1 MILAIC
7 KKVLVRTGLLLLSIA
22 LLSWSIPAQAAT
34 NISPELE
41 GQVLQIIRE
50 HPEVL
55 IESVQAYQEQQQQKI
70 QQGRQIVLNAV
81 KTNPTAVIGESP
93 TIGAEE
99 AKILLV
105 EFSDFQCPY
114 CAEAHKTLK
123 EFMAKHQD
131 EVKLVYKHFPLTD
144 IHPEAVIAAKA
155 AWAGLQQGKF
165 WEYQDALFSNQQKL
179 GEEFYVATATAL
191 NLNVE
196 QFNRDRNSPAANMA
210 IQKDMQLGNALGI
223 FGTPFFVMNDELFTG
238 AVKLSDME
246 AILARVR

>member
-114 CAEAHKTLK
+114 CA
-123 EFMAKHQD
+123 
-131 EVKLVYKHFPLTD
+131 
-144 IHPEAVIAAKA
+144 
-155 AWAGLQQGKF
+155 
-165 WEYQDALFSNQQKL
+165 
-179 GEEFYVATATAL
+179 
-191 NLNVE
+191 
-196 QFNRDRNSPAANMA
+196 
-210 IQKDMQLGNALGI
+210 
-223 FGTPFFVMNDELFTG
+223 
-238 AVKLSDME
+238 
-246 AILARVR
+246 